1 MEEVT
6 RKLRKELEAYEFEFR
21 VELPKEI
28 GAAVALGDL
37 SENAEY
43 HAALER
49 QAFLKARIAELR
61 ERLGALSTLN
71 VSAISRT
78 TAGLGST
85 IKLLDLDTDDEIVYE
100 LVLPEVAD
108 LDTGLISIASPVARS
123 IVGKQ
128 AGDEFTVK
136 IPSGTKNYEVLE
148 LKTLHDKSSSTEK

>member
-1 MEEVT
+1 MHEVA
-6 RKLRKELEAYEFEFR
+6 RKLEKELQAYEFEFR

-49 QAFLKARIAELR
+49 QSFLKARIAALR
-61 ERLGALSTLN
+61 ERLASLATLN
-71 VSAISRT
+71 MNAISRT

-85 IKLLDLDTDDEIVYE
+85 VKLLDLDTDEEIVYE

-108 LDTGLISIASPVARS
+108 LDKGSISIASPVARS
-123 IVGKQ
+123 IVGKVE
-128 AGDEFTVK
+128 GDEFSIKV
-136 IPSGTKNYEVLE
+136 PSGDKNYELLE
-148 LKTLHDKSSSTEK
+148 LKTFHDKSTPAEE

>member
-1 MEEVT
+1 MEQVT

-61 ERLGALSTLN
+61 ERLGSLSTLN

-85 IKLLDLDTDDEIVYE
+85 VKLLDLDTDDEIVYE

-108 LDTGLISIASPVARS
+108 LDSGLISIASPVARS
-123 IVGKQ
+123 IVGKVE
-128 AGDEFTVK
+128 GDEITVR